1 MPSLHRIRVAL
12 ALAAVVAAGCQ
23 DYNFNPVGQCLIQP
37 GSRRVTLSDI
47 SSADVLFVVD
57 DSGSM
62 RGEQDKLAANFSA
75 FIANLDAANDARAAA
90 GLEPIDFHI
99 AVTTTSIFW
108 NFQTTQTC
116 RSDCPGASSSLVCC
130 TSGNTPALRPRACT
144 PGGAACP
151 SSPTATTCRNDC
163 NQLKGAYYCCDSGG
177 NFPTS
182 AQEQVPC
189 SRAGVQCG
197 TFERHHSFPSGC
209 TPGVAVNEWPFPR
222 GDFVSW
228 SGGSSANPR
237 VLHFDKELYTTG
249 VNRQGFTDTQL
260 IDFFRGAG
268 PVGGNIAVG
277 TCGSGQEQALR
288 AARLALEKAASRQ
301 QKDTYA
307 REKDGGGNP
316 VPTWNAAT
324 RTASSDADWLV
335 AGSRSK
341 LVLVFVGDEDDCSSP
356 EDPSGGVVMLSEPPG
371 NDACSRDAG
380 TAAPLGQKQFAVS
393 SFVDYVMGLGR
404 PVGAAFVFP
413 AAQESCSGDS
423 CTAGTCCARD
433 CPGTID
439 VCTNNATC
447 GGQAAGHRLLAAA
460 GEFEARG
467 ADVVV
472 GSICDPRFAALL
484 DQVAEIV
491 KPPAGLT
498 LPSRPAESDIT
509 VLRIVSPS
517 GQTRKVC
524 GRPLAPATY
533 ASLAAAQ
540 ASGADWWFTQVP
552 DVVTP
557 TIPVPQPWNPVAL
570 SQFVYINPQGSCIA
584 NPGETYSADYIG
596 RLPEGGC
603 LSDAQ
608 CGAILGPGANGWTCY
623 VPGPGGTCEPDG
635 VGTPGTCLCGNR
647 SKNCP

>member
-12 ALAAVVAAGCQ
+12 ALAAVAAAGCQ

-62 RGEQDKLAANFSA
+62 GGEQAKLATNFNS
-75 FIANLDAANDARAAA
+75 FITSLDGANDARAAA

-99 AVTTTSIFW
+99 AVTTTSVFL
-108 NFQTTQTC
+108 NLPTTQTC
-116 RSDCPGASSSLVCC
+116 RSDCPGAAGALVCC
-130 TSGNTPALRPRACT
+130 TSGNTPALQPRACT
-144 PGGAACP
+144 PGV
-151 SSPTATTCRNDC
+151 TTCPAGTTCGVGC
-163 NQLKGAYYCCDSGG
+163 NGLKGANYCCDQTNGT
-177 NFPTS
+177 FPPGSIT
-182 AQEQVPC
+182 EVVPC
-189 SRAGVQCG
+189 GRENGACG
-197 TFERHHSFPSGC
+197 TFERHYRSTGC

-228 SGGSSANPR
+228 TNISSANPR
-237 VLHFDKELYTTG
+237 VLHFDKELYLTG
-249 VNRQGFTDTQL
+249 RNRQGFTDTQL
-260 IDFFRGAG
+260 IDFFRGSG
-268 PVGGNIAVG
+268 PLGGNIAVG
-277 TCGSGQEQALR
+277 TCGSGQEQALQ
-288 AARLALEKAASRQ
+288 AARLAIQKALAGQ

-307 REKDGGGNP
+307 RASDGGGNP
-316 VPTWNAAT
+316 VPTWTPPT
-324 RTASSDADWLV
+324 RTASSNADWLV
-335 AGSRSK
+335 PGARSK

-356 EDPSGGVVMLSEPPG
+356 EDPSAGVVLSGAPG
-371 NDACSRDAG
+371 ADSCTTDSGPGGPN
-380 TAAPLGQKQFAVS
+380 KQFSVASVA
-393 SFVDYVMGLGR
+393 DYVMGLGR
-404 PVGAAFVFP
+404 PVGVAFIASFVGP
-413 AAQESCSGDS
+413 GSSSSCSGDS
-423 CTAGTCCARD
+423 CVAQTCCQPDCPTAGTC
-433 CPGTID
+433 GTT
-439 VCTNNATC
+439 VSPTWC
-447 GGQAAGHRLLAAA
+447 GGQGPGTRLLAAA
-460 GEFEARG
+460 SEFRSRG

-472 GSICDPRFAALL
+472 GSVCDPRFDLLL
-484 DQVAEIV
+484 DQIAEIV
-491 KPPAGLT
+491 KPPSGLT

-509 VLRIVSPS
+509 VLRIASPS
-517 GQTRKVC
+517 GLTRKVC
-524 GRPLAPATY
+524 GRPLPPRTTPANYT
-533 ASLAAAQ
+533 LAEAQ
-540 ASGADWWFTQVP
+540 ATGADWWFTATADPGV
-552 DVVTP
+552 
-557 TIPVPQPWNPVAL
+557 PVAL